1 MDDPHLQTRARA
13 VLGSRHEV
21 SALGIVSPAGR
32 RWAVLG
38 ADPSADFEIGS
49 VSKGVTGLLYA
60 DALARG
66 EVSDETRLGD
76 LLPVGETPVA
86 AVTLGS
92 LSRHS
97 SGLPRLPSAMSPW
110 RRTLALWRHGTNP
123 YGDTL
128 DELVAQART
137 VTVGKPAPS
146 YSNLGFELLGHAVA
160 TAAGT
165 TYQQL
170 LQDRLVAPL
179 GLGTFYAPAHPH
191 ELRPTALAGRSRRGR
206 TQEPWTGEAIAP
218 AGGIRS
224 TVADLTTL
232 VAALL
237 DGTAPGLGALE
248 PRHHFS
254 RGVRIGAAW
263 ITLGTGDRT
272 VTWHNGRT
280 GGFAA
285 WVGLDRPA
293 RTGVVL
299 LSATAASLDR
309 PGFRLLSAESPRS

>member
-1 MDDPHLQTRARA
+1 MDDPQLKTRARA
-13 VLGSRHEV
+13 LLGSRHQV
-21 SALGIVSPAGR
+21 AALGIVSPAGLR
-32 RWAVLG
+32 CAVLG

-60 DALARG
+60 DALDRG
-66 EVSDETRLGD
+66 EVSDDTRLGD
-76 LLPVGETPVA
+76 LLPVEDTPVA
-86 AVTLGS
+86 AVTLES

-97 SGLPRLPSAMSPW
+97 SGLPRLPAAMSPW
-110 RRTLALWRHGTNP
+110 RRTFALWRHGTNP

-137 VTVGKPAPS
+137 VTVGRSAPS

-160 TAAGT
+160 AAAGT
-165 TYQQL
+165 TYRQL
-170 LQDRLVAPL
+170 LRDRLVRPL
-179 GLGTFYAPAHPH
+179 GLGTLYAPAHPA
-191 ELRPTALAGRSRRGR
+191 ELRCTALAGRSRRGR
-206 TQEPWTGEAIAP
+206 VQEAWTGEALAP

-224 TVADLTTL
+224 TVADLTVL
-232 VAALL
+232 AAALL

-248 PRHHFS
+248 PRHDFS

-280 GGFAA
+280 GGFAS
-285 WVGLDRPA
+285 WVGLDRSGQ
-293 RTGVVL
+293 TGVVL

-309 PGFRLLSAESPRS
+309 HGFRLLAEESPGG